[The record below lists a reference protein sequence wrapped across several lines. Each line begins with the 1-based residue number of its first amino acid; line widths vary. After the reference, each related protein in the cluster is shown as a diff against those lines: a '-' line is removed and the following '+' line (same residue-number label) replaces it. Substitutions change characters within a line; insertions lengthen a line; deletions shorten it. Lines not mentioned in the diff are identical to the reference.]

1 VFAADA
7 LGLQSPCPCK
17 VDAEEFCR
25 KPHTHTSVWV
35 KLGLV
40 KSRGF
45 LELRPAW
52 HSFRKG
58 KNAKLAQ
65 SSQECEPRQKGAV
78 YETLRISGHGSQVHL
93 DCSLNL
99 EALGTAKAA

>member
-1 VFAADA
+1 MAKIRI
-7 LGLQSPCPCK
+7 GQ
-17 VDAEEFCR
+17 E
-25 KPHTHTSVWV
+25 W
-35 KLGLV
+35 GN
-40 KSRGF
+40 

-65 SSQECEPRQKGAV
+65 SSQECESRQKGAV
-78 YETLRISGHGSQVHL
+78 YETLRISSHGSQVPL

-99 EALGTAKAA
+99 EALRTTKAA